1 MRGFMALVATVVM
14 SAGAVFADEA
24 SHRAAAEEL
33 LTEANTD
40 KTMKAAIDTMLAA
53 QLKANR
59 ALVPVKDVMRKFL
72 VKHLSY
78 ESIKEELIDLHVKE
92 FSEAELKEIAAFY
105 RTPTGK
111 KFIEKQPVM
120 MQKGAEMGMRRVQE
134 NSAELQTMIQAEL
147 NKNKPQEK

>member
-1 MRGFMALVATVVM
+1 MRGFLALMIAMTMNAATVL
-14 SAGAVFADEA
+14 ADEA

-33 LTEANTD
+33 LKEANTD
-40 KTMKAAIDTMLAA
+40 RTMRAAIDTMLDA

-78 ESIKEELIDLHVKE
+78 EALKEELIDLHVKE

-105 RTPTGK
+105 RTETGK
-111 KFIEKQPVM
+111 KFIAKQPVM
-120 MQKGAEMGMRRVQE
+120 MQKGAELGMRRVQE

-147 NKNKPQEK
+147 NKNKPQE

>member
-1 MRGFMALVATVVM
+1 MRGFLALMIAMTMNAAT
-14 SAGAVFADEA
+14 VFADEA

-33 LTEANTD
+33 LKEANTD
-40 KTMKAAIDTMLAA
+40 RTMRAAIDTMLDA

-78 ESIKEELIDLHVKE
+78 EALKEELIDLHTKE

-105 RTPTGK
+105 RTETGK
-111 KFIEKQPVM
+111 KFIAKQPVM
-120 MQKGAEMGMRRVQE
+120 MQKGAELGMRRVQE

-147 NKNKPQEK
+147 NKNKPQE